1 MPGDVTPRA
10 PAWPLR
16 WPDMVLDLPVLL
28 EGEMSEIYLVGGAV
42 RDALLG
48 RPIKD
53 VDIATTSSGIRLARL
68 IANRLHGDYYP
79 LDPDRDVG
87 RALVNTPD
95 GRLVFDVASLRGPD
109 LMADLAD
116 RDFTLNAMAVDLHGD
131 LNLLIDPLGGEK
143 DSITRLIRQCGP
155 NSLAGDPLRTLR
167 AVRQSVQL
175 KAHIEKETLA
185 AIRAVGPRLANVSPE
200 RVRDEFFR
208 ILALQD
214 AAAALRVAE
223 VLGLLQVIVPAV
235 DVLRHYK
242 ETSGAAFDAW
252 TQTLTAA
259 EMMTSIL
266 TAISP
271 KRTDNTAAE
280 FSLGMMVMALD
291 RFRQPLQQRTES
303 VWSDNRPHRALLML
317 AILLCQT
324 GAAARAGA
332 GQATGPTDAEAGA
345 RIADTVALGLRLSN
359 AERARLVAIV
369 RFNALP
375 AQLAD
380 LTPVTIYR
388 FWKATGEAGVDVCL
402 VAVAH
407 YLGRMGPYLKQDPW
421 ISFLENIRLL
431 LEAYYERHDTLV
443 DPPALL
449 DGRVL
454 IRELKLKSGPIVGL
468 LLERIREAQVAG
480 DVTTADDAL
489 AFARRALDDEQHP

>member
-10 PAWPLR
+10 PSWPLR
-16 WPDMVLDLPVLL
+16 WPDMVLNLPDLL

-68 IANRLHGDYYP
+68 IANRLGGDFYP

-87 RALVNTPD
+87 RALVDTPA
-95 GRLVFDVASLRGPD
+95 GRLVFDVASLRGPT
-109 LMADLAD
+109 LLADLAD
-116 RDFTLNAMAVDLHGD
+116 RDFTINAMAVDLHGD
-131 LNLLIDPLGGEK
+131 LSLLIDPLGGEK
-143 DSITRLIRQCGP
+143 DSIARLVRQCGP
-155 NSLAGDPLRTLR
+155 NALASDPLRTLR

-208 ILALQD
+208 ILVLEDVAS
-214 AAAALRVAE
+214 ALRVAE
-223 VLGLLQVIVPAV
+223 VLGLLQVIVPEIG
-235 DVLRHYK
+235 VLRHYK
-242 ETSGAAFDAW
+242 EAPGAAFDAW
-252 TQTLTAA
+252 TQTLTAT
-259 EMMTSIL
+259 EMMTSIV

-271 KRTDNTAAE
+271 RRTDNTAAE

-291 RFRQPLQQRTES
+291 RFRHQLQQRIES
-303 VWSDNRPHRALLML
+303 AWSDNRPHRALLVL
-317 AILLCQT
+317 GLLLSQT
-324 GAAARAGA
+324 GAATRAVT
-332 GQATGPTDAEAGA
+332 GQPTGETDAEAGA
-345 RIADTVALGLRLSN
+345 RITDTVAISLRLSN
-359 AERARLVAIV
+359 AERARLVAVV
-369 RFNALP
+369 RHSALP
-375 AQLAD
+375 SQLSA

-402 VAVAH
+402 VALAH

-431 LEAYYERHDTLV
+431 LEAYYERLDTLV

-449 DGRVL
+449 DGKRL
-454 IRELKLKSGPIVGL
+454 MAELKLKSGPVIGQ

-480 DVTTADDAL
+480 DVTTTDDAL
-489 AFARRALDDEQHP
+489 VFARRALDE